1 MMTELIKTHLGN
13 LTHNFQLIRSK
24 YCEVSQTHCSSTEHP
39 ASCGCAVVFALPK
52 ATGRGSAWMVDL
64 ICSRMVR
71 VLLVWFGDEGESGH
85 EVVLP
90 MLWVRKSCVLGKQV
104 SQGNELS
111 M

>member
-1 MMTELIKTHLGN
+1 
-13 LTHNFQLIRSK
+13 
-24 YCEVSQTHCSSTEHP
+24 
-39 ASCGCAVVFALPK
+39 
-52 ATGRGSAWMVDL
+52 MVDL